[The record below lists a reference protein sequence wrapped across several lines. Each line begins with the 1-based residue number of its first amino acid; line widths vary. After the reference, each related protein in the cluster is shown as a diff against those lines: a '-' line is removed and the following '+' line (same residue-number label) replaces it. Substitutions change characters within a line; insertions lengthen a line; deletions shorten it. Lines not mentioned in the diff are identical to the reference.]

1 MRAIPRPGATR
12 EAVLDM
18 MMEGLLIALLVFTPL
33 AFGAVQTWALSL
45 MQAGLVILF
54 GLWVCRLIWSRSL
67 SRSAR
72 SLPKGGASV
81 TFLGYRF
88 VSTGLGIPIVL
99 FLCLILGQLLPL
111 PPAVLRAVSP
121 ETARTFARSLPGWD
135 DRDAVDFAKF
145 EGWLSPGA
153 QEAVLPSLHA
163 AEGQLPVS
171 DSLSFDRTRPL
182 SIYPYATVVR
192 LVTFLTLLMAFLVV
206 ANCLRSR
213 AQHERILWVVT
224 LAGFG
229 MSVLAVLQFLAWNG
243 KVYWFYP
250 VSEETS
256 PFGPFLNHNHFAAYL
271 EMAIPVTLGV
281 FLLNIRRG
289 RQAMAPLV
297 LGGFSAVVMLAA
309 LALAG
314 SRGAILSL
322 GAATAGYGAVMI
334 ARRQAGRLEWS
345 VAGCA
350 IAGAILFSVWV
361 GAGRLGEMV
370 VRLQS
375 IASYEQEPSLA
386 ARLVAWTHTLNIVND
401 YPTLGSG
408 LGTFTEAWLFY
419 YPPGTASVWK
429 EAHNDYLQ
437 VAAETGVPGLLLL
450 AAGLWV
456 LLRRYL
462 FRAQRVI
469 RGRTPADLSIH
480 HGIGIGLLSILF
492 HECVDFSLQVGAIA
506 LLFVVLSA
514 IMIGDAVRRSEA
526 VT

>member
-1 MRAIPRPGATR
+1 
-12 EAVLDM
+12 M

-33 AFGAVQTWALSL
+33 AFGSVQTWALSL
-45 MQAGLVILF
+45 MQAGLIILF
-54 GLWVCRLIWSRSL
+54 GLWVCRLIWSRSPA
-67 SRSAR
+67 RPAR
-72 SLPKGGASV
+72 SRTKGGTSV
-81 TFLGYRF
+81 TLLGYRF
-88 VSTGLGIPIVL
+88 VRTGLGFPIAL
-99 FLCLILGQLLPL
+99 FLCLVLGQLVPL
-111 PPAVLRAVSP
+111 PPAVLRALSP
-121 ETARTFARSLPGWD
+121 ETARTYARSLPGWD
-135 DRDAVDFAKF
+135 KGDAVDFAKL
-145 EGWLSPGA
+145 EGWLAPGA
-153 QEAVLPSLHA
+153 PETVVWRLLA
-163 AEGQLPVS
+163 AEGRLPVR

-182 SIYPYATVVR
+182 SIYPFATVVR

-243 KVYWFYP
+243 KIYWFYP
-250 VSEETS
+250 VSEESS

-271 EMAIPVTLGV
+271 EMAVPVTLGV
-281 FLLNIRRG
+281 FLLNLRRG
-289 RQAMAPLV
+289 RQAAAPLV

-322 GAATAGYGAVMI
+322 AAATVVYGAVMV
-334 ARRQAGRLEWS
+334 ARGQAGRLEWS
-345 VAGCA
+345 VAACA
-350 IAGAILFSVWV
+350 IAGAILFSAWV

-375 IASYEQEPSLA
+375 VARYEQEPSLA
-386 ARLVAWTHTLNIVND
+386 ARLVAWTHTLRIVND
-401 YPTLGSG
+401 YPILGSG
-408 LGTFTEAWLFY
+408 LGTFTEAWLRY
-419 YPPGTASVWK
+419 YPPGTANVWK

-437 VAAETGVPGLLLL
+437 AAAETGVPGLLLL

-456 LLRRYL
+456 FLGRYL
-462 FRAQRVI
+462 FRAQRVV
-469 RGRTPADLSIH
+469 RGQTPADLSIH
-480 HGIGIGLLSILF
+480 HGIGIGLLSILC
-492 HECVDFSLQVGAIA
+492 HEWVDFSLHVGAIA